1 MSYDALLQKYGLMDY
16 EYDYQTE
23 VEQKETENE
32 EDPRA
37 QLERI
42 IEVETS
48 NKKVVQAKAKTESI
62 TPTQEKKE
70 GMTLERILR
79 EITEKNEARKESNFE
94 HFKARSL
101 TKRDLDSEIEKL
113 KEMEPKKFPMTVQGI
128 FDEMCPLISV
138 NGVKEVQGIF
148 EYIITGKIQV
158 SVQFFFFANF
168 FQIFL

>member
-79 EITEKNEARKESNFE
+79 EITEKNARKESNFE

-158 SVQFFFFANF
+158 SVNFFFLREIFSNF
-168 FQIFL
+168 FC

>member
-1 MSYDALLQKYGLMDY
+1 MSIFFIFEIKNFQ
-16 EYDYQTE
+16 
-23 VEQKETENE
+23 V
-32 EDPRA
+32 
-37 QLERI
+37 
-42 IEVETS
+42 
-48 NKKVVQAKAKTESI
+48 
-62 TPTQEKKE
+62 EKKE

-158 SVQFFFFANF
+158 SVNF
-168 FQIFL
+168 FCREFFPNFFVIFSSSIFTDCFS

>member
-1 MSYDALLQKYGLMDY
+1 
-16 EYDYQTE
+16 
-23 VEQKETENE
+23 
-32 EDPRA
+32 
-37 QLERI
+37 
-42 IEVETS
+42 
-48 NKKVVQAKAKTESI
+48 
-62 TPTQEKKE
+62 
-70 GMTLERILR
+70 MTLERILR

-148 EYIITGKIQV
+148 EYIITGKLQE
-158 SVQFFFFANF
+158 SVFFLFCEVFNG
-168 FQIFL
+168 LPL

>member
-1 MSYDALLQKYGLMDY
+1 
-16 EYDYQTE
+16 
-23 VEQKETENE
+23 
-32 EDPRA
+32 
-37 QLERI
+37 
-42 IEVETS
+42 
-48 NKKVVQAKAKTESI
+48 
-62 TPTQEKKE
+62 
-70 GMTLERILR
+70 MTLERILR
-79 EITEKNEARKESNFE
+79 EITEKNEARKEGNFE

-158 SVQFFFFANF
+158 SVNIFFSRIFSNF
-168 FQIFL
+168 FCDFSCQFSRLFLPF